1 VLMVNLDVCICSSR
15 LACQVKH
22 RLFLLIYFV
31 RGTLESYSIPVVFTM
46 LPNALRLFS
55 CLVKISA
62 GPFLLI
68 LF

>member
-1 VLMVNLDVCICSSR
+1 MVNLDVCICSSR

-46 LPNALRLFS
+46 LPKAFSNASPQTTLPPVWGEL
-55 CLVKISA
+55 
-62 GPFLLI
+62 
-68 LF
+68 